1 MSFAR
6 AEGLNPINPLNPATF
21 VEPVPIRTWISIV
34 ICHFIF
40 CGHWAKMRGDSLFC
54 WYWWNCFPSLFK
66 LSLLCWYW
74 WNCWS
79 SLSKLFIISDHAFP
93 LFNYIYLLYNVIC
106 YLTTG
111 MCTTCWQKYKTY
123 LENTSSLSK
132 KNNFHVSTIVPITNV
147 LIQMK

>member
-1 MSFAR
+1 
-6 AEGLNPINPLNPATF
+6 
-21 VEPVPIRTWISIV
+21 
-34 ICHFIF
+34 
-40 CGHWAKMRGDSLFC
+40 
-54 WYWWNCFPSLFK
+54 
-66 LSLLCWYW
+66 LLCWYW

-123 LENTSSLSK
+123 LENISSISK